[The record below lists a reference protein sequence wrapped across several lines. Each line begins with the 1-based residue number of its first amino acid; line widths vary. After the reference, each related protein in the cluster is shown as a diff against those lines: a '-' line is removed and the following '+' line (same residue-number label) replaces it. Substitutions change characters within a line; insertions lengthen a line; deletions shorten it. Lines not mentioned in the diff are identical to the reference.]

1 MAKGAEALANF
12 SFEVGGGGPDGTFI
26 AVSEQ
31 EPYFCF
37 IRETEEEVIAL
48 ANSAVAEYAEFVRTH
63 QPKVETAR
71 REVSITTFRGRKIPV
86 GNPVAA

>member
-1 MAKGAEALANF
+1 MAKDTAVLDDF
-12 SFEVGGGGPDGTFI
+12 SFEVGGAPDGTFI

-37 IRETEEEVIAL
+37 VKETEQDAIAL
-48 ANSAVAEYAEFVRTH
+48 AKAAVAVYLEFRKTH
-63 QPKVETAR
+63 QPKAETAR